1 MSDKDVLFMKRAF
14 ALALLGM
21 GKVAPNPL
29 VGCVIV
35 KNGKI
40 IKPTVQHMQRSMPLK
55 MRLLKLQGPPYM
67 SRWNLAPIMVKH
79 RLAQICSL
87 LKR

>member
-40 IKPTVQHMQRSMPLK
+40 IDHDSPKELVKKHGRVNLEEVF
-55 MRLLKLQGPPYM
+55 LKLTREKNE
-67 SRWNLAPIMVKH
+67 S
-79 RLAQICSL
+79 
-87 LKR
+87 